1 MPAKAMVPVDALP
14 YIHLASEP
22 LGFGRH
28 MTVRRHSH
36 VSALI
41 HRFRGHGPLLQGL
54 GYAPRPRPPYFFT
67 VSSSVNRPRGF

>member
-41 HRFRGHGPLLQGL
+41 HRFRGHGSLLQHRWIRHPL
-54 GYAPRPRPPYFFT
+54 WEWAELL
-67 VSSSVNRPRGF
+67 